1 MKAIE
6 LKGLDQTLYYEK
18 LENGLEVYMLPY
30 KNKSNYTMHYLTK
43 YGSIQ
48 TTFIPYG
55 EKEKITVPDGIA
67 HFLEHK
73 MFEQEDGVDPFT
85 YAAKTGTYSNAST
98 NFECT
103 RYYFEGNQA
112 FQDNLNYLLDFVG
125 SPYFTDENVEKEK
138 GIIAEEIKQY
148 DDEVEWVFEEEMKK
162 ALLQK
167 DNHRVDIAG
176 TIESINTITKE
187 DLYNTYYTF
196 YQPSNMFL
204 VISGDFK
211 VEDAINTIK
220 NNETLRNAKTNFKVK
235 VFQEEEPLAVNE
247 KIKELEFNVVNTKV
261 GYGIKIPIK
270 HITDKYLF
278 NLYIGLMLS
287 IKFGLSSVFR
297 EKLKKEQLEA
307 YLKICEMLKGLP
319 PMYVMHPVGYR
330 LKSQAIAMEVFFEL
344 LNHFATREEH
354 VQTSE
359 RNTILE
365 RLGEIT
371 EYIELHYKEQIS
383 LEEIASHFYLSREYF
398 SRFFKQNMGVNFLRY
413 VNQVRLMHIYQDIC
427 NTQKGILEIAEENG
441 FTNYKLF
448 NRMFHEIYGC
458 SPRDV
463 RKK

>member
-167 DNHRVDIAG
+167 DNHRIDIAG

-261 GYGIKIPIK
+261 GYGIKHIK
-270 HITDKYLF
+270 DKYLF

-297 EKLKKEQLEA
+297 EKLKKEQLMTSFYMEREIVGE
-307 YLKICEMLKGLP
+307 YLIIVFKADSETPFELIEEIKKELANIEILEEEID
-319 PMYVMHPVGYR
+319 R
-330 LKSQAIAMEVFFEL
+330 LKKVWISSEVIMID
-344 LNHFATREEH
+344 NI
-354 VQTSE
+354 
-359 RNTILE
+359 NM
-365 RLGEIT
+365 
-371 EYIELHYKEQIS
+371 S
-383 LEEIASHFYLSREYF
+383 LENIVDDIIEFGDIIPNKVEIFRSLNKKDYDKILSSIDF
-398 SRFFKQNMGVNFLRY
+398 SNSSTVIIRPKE
-413 VNQVRLMHIYQDIC
+413 
-427 NTQKGILEIAEENG
+427 KE
-441 FTNYKLF
+441 
-448 NRMFHEIYGC
+448 
-458 SPRDV
+458 
-463 RKK
+463 

>member
-220 NNETLRNAKTNFKVK
+220 NNETLRNSKTNFKVK

-270 HITDKYLF
+270 HIKDKYLF

-297 EKLKKEQLEA
+297 EKLKKEQLMTSFYMEREIVGE
-307 YLKICEMLKGLP
+307 YLIIVFKADSETPFELIEEIKKELANIEIP
-319 PMYVMHPVGYR
+319 EEEINR
-330 LKSQAIAMEVFFEL
+330 LKKVWISSEVIMID
-344 LNHFATREEH
+344 NI
-354 VQTSE
+354 
-359 RNTILE
+359 NM
-365 RLGEIT
+365 
-371 EYIELHYKEQIS
+371 S
-383 LEEIASHFYLSREYF
+383 LENIVDDIIEFGDIIPNKVEIFRSLNKKDYDKILSSIDF
-398 SRFFKQNMGVNFLRY
+398 SNSSTVIIRPKE
-413 VNQVRLMHIYQDIC
+413 
-427 NTQKGILEIAEENG
+427 KE
-441 FTNYKLF
+441 
-448 NRMFHEIYGC
+448 
-458 SPRDV
+458 
-463 RKK
+463 

>member
-30 KNKSNYTMHYLTK
+30 KNKRNYTMHYLTK

-270 HITDKYLF
+270 HIKDKYLF

-297 EKLKKEQLEA
+297 EKLKKEQLMTSFYMEREIVGE
-307 YLKICEMLKGLP
+307 YLIIVFKADSETPFELIEEIKKELANIEILEEEID
-319 PMYVMHPVGYR
+319 R
-330 LKSQAIAMEVFFEL
+330 LKKVWISSEVIMID
-344 LNHFATREEH
+344 NI
-354 VQTSE
+354 
-359 RNTILE
+359 NM
-365 RLGEIT
+365 
-371 EYIELHYKEQIS
+371 S
-383 LEEIASHFYLSREYF
+383 LENIVDDIIEFGDIIPNKVEIFRSLNKKDYDKILSSIDF
-398 SRFFKQNMGVNFLRY
+398 SNSSTVIIRPKE
-413 VNQVRLMHIYQDIC
+413 
-427 NTQKGILEIAEENG
+427 KE
-441 FTNYKLF
+441 
-448 NRMFHEIYGC
+448 
-458 SPRDV
+458 
-463 RKK
+463 

>member
-235 VFQEEEPLAVNE
+235 VFQEEEPLSVNE

-270 HITDKYLF
+270 HIKNKYLF

-297 EKLKKEQLEA
+297 EKLKKEQLMTSFYTEREIVGE
-307 YLKICEMLKGLP
+307 YLIIAFKADSETPFELIEEIKKELANIEIP
-319 PMYVMHPVGYR
+319 EEEINR
-330 LKSQAIAMEVFFEL
+330 LKKVWISSEVIMID
-344 LNHFATREEH
+344 NI
-354 VQTSE
+354 
-359 RNTILE
+359 NM
-365 RLGEIT
+365 
-371 EYIELHYKEQIS
+371 S
-383 LEEIASHFYLSREYF
+383 LENIVDDIIEFGDIIPNKVEIFRSLNKKDYDKILSSIDF
-398 SRFFKQNMGVNFLRY
+398 SNSSTVIIRPKE
-413 VNQVRLMHIYQDIC
+413 
-427 NTQKGILEIAEENG
+427 KE
-441 FTNYKLF
+441 
-448 NRMFHEIYGC
+448 
-458 SPRDV
+458 
-463 RKK
+463 

>member
-235 VFQEEEPLAVNE
+235 VFQKEEPLAVNE

-270 HITDKYLF
+270 HIKDKYLF

-297 EKLKKEQLEA
+297 EKLKKEQLMTSFYMEREIVGE
-307 YLKICEMLKGLP
+307 YLIVVFKADSETPFELIEEIKKELANIEIP
-319 PMYVMHPVGYR
+319 EEEINR
-330 LKSQAIAMEVFFEL
+330 LKKVWISSEVIMID
-344 LNHFATREEH
+344 NI
-354 VQTSE
+354 
-359 RNTILE
+359 NM
-365 RLGEIT
+365 
-371 EYIELHYKEQIS
+371 S
-383 LEEIASHFYLSREYF
+383 LENIVDDIIEFGDIIPNKVEIFRSLNKKDYDKILSSIDF
-398 SRFFKQNMGVNFLRY
+398 SNSSTVIIRPKE
-413 VNQVRLMHIYQDIC
+413 
-427 NTQKGILEIAEENG
+427 KE
-441 FTNYKLF
+441 
-448 NRMFHEIYGC
+448 
-458 SPRDV
+458 
-463 RKK
+463 

>member
-270 HITDKYLF
+270 HIKDKYLF

-287 IKFGLSSVFR
+287 IKFGLSSIFR
-297 EKLKKEQLEA
+297 EKLKKEQLMTSFYMEREIVGE
-307 YLKICEMLKGLP
+307 YLIIVFKADSETPFELIEEIKKELANIEIP
-319 PMYVMHPVGYR
+319 EEEINR
-330 LKSQAIAMEVFFEL
+330 LKKVWISSEVIMID
-344 LNHFATREEH
+344 NI
-354 VQTSE
+354 
-359 RNTILE
+359 NM
-365 RLGEIT
+365 
-371 EYIELHYKEQIS
+371 S
-383 LEEIASHFYLSREYF
+383 LENIVDDIIEFGDIIPNKVEIFRSLNKKDYDKILSSIDF
-398 SRFFKQNMGVNFLRY
+398 SNSSTVIIRPKE
-413 VNQVRLMHIYQDIC
+413 
-427 NTQKGILEIAEENG
+427 KE
-441 FTNYKLF
+441 
-448 NRMFHEIYGC
+448 
-458 SPRDV
+458 
-463 RKK
+463 

>member
-211 VEDAINTIK
+211 VEDAINIIK

-270 HITDKYLF
+270 HIKDKYLF

-297 EKLKKEQLEA
+297 EKLKKEQLMTSFYMEREIVGE
-307 YLKICEMLKGLP
+307 YLIIVFKADSETPFELIEEIKKELANIEIP
-319 PMYVMHPVGYR
+319 EEEINR
-330 LKSQAIAMEVFFEL
+330 LKKVWISSEVIMID
-344 LNHFATREEH
+344 NI
-354 VQTSE
+354 
-359 RNTILE
+359 NM
-365 RLGEIT
+365 
-371 EYIELHYKEQIS
+371 S
-383 LEEIASHFYLSREYF
+383 LENIVDDIIEFGDIIPNKVEIFRSLNKKDYDKILSSIDF
-398 SRFFKQNMGVNFLRY
+398 SNSSTVIIRPKE
-413 VNQVRLMHIYQDIC
+413 
-427 NTQKGILEIAEENG
+427 KE
-441 FTNYKLF
+441 
-448 NRMFHEIYGC
+448 
-458 SPRDV
+458 
-463 RKK
+463 

>member
-270 HITDKYLF
+270 HIKDKYLF

-287 IKFGLSSVFR
+287 IKFGLSSLFR
-297 EKLKKEQLEA
+297 EKLKKEQLMTSFYMEREIVGE
-307 YLKICEMLKGLP
+307 YLIIVFKADSETPFELIEEIKKELANIEILEEEIN
-319 PMYVMHPVGYR
+319 R
-330 LKSQAIAMEVFFEL
+330 LKKVWISSEVIMIDNINMSVENIVDDLIDFGDIIPNKVEIFTS
-344 LNHFATREEH
+344 LNEKDYDKKISRIDFSNSSTVIIRP
-354 VQTSE
+354 
-359 RNTILE
+359 
-365 RLGEIT
+365 
-371 EYIELHYKEQIS
+371 KEK
-383 LEEIASHFYLSREYF
+383 E
-398 SRFFKQNMGVNFLRY
+398 
-413 VNQVRLMHIYQDIC
+413 
-427 NTQKGILEIAEENG
+427 
-441 FTNYKLF
+441 
-448 NRMFHEIYGC
+448 
-458 SPRDV
+458 
-463 RKK
+463 

>member
-270 HITDKYLF
+270 HIKDKYLF

-297 EKLKKEQLEA
+297 EKLKKEQLMTSFYMEREIVGE
-307 YLKICEMLKGLP
+307 YLIIVFKANSETPFELIEEIKKELANIEIP
-319 PMYVMHPVGYR
+319 EEEINR
-330 LKSQAIAMEVFFEL
+330 LKKVWISSEVIMID
-344 LNHFATREEH
+344 NI
-354 VQTSE
+354 
-359 RNTILE
+359 NM
-365 RLGEIT
+365 
-371 EYIELHYKEQIS
+371 S
-383 LEEIASHFYLSREYF
+383 LENIVDDIIEFGDIIPNKVEIFRSLNKKDYDKILSSIDF
-398 SRFFKQNMGVNFLRY
+398 SNSSTVIIRPKE
-413 VNQVRLMHIYQDIC
+413 
-427 NTQKGILEIAEENG
+427 KE
-441 FTNYKLF
+441 
-448 NRMFHEIYGC
+448 
-458 SPRDV
+458 
-463 RKK
+463 

>member
-148 DDEVEWVFEEEMKK
+148 DDEVEWVFEEEIKK

-270 HITDKYLF
+270 HIKDKYLF

-297 EKLKKEQLEA
+297 EKLKKEQLMTSFYMEREIVGE
-307 YLKICEMLKGLP
+307 YLIIVFKADSETPFELIEEIKKELANIEILEEEIN
-319 PMYVMHPVGYR
+319 R
-330 LKSQAIAMEVFFEL
+330 LKKVWISSEVIMID
-344 LNHFATREEH
+344 NI
-354 VQTSE
+354 
-359 RNTILE
+359 NM
-365 RLGEIT
+365 
-371 EYIELHYKEQIS
+371 S
-383 LEEIASHFYLSREYF
+383 LENIVDDIIEFGDIIPNKVEIFRSLNKKDYDKILSSIDF
-398 SRFFKQNMGVNFLRY
+398 SNSSTVIIRPKE
-413 VNQVRLMHIYQDIC
+413 
-427 NTQKGILEIAEENG
+427 KE
-441 FTNYKLF
+441 
-448 NRMFHEIYGC
+448 
-458 SPRDV
+458 
-463 RKK
+463 

>member
-6 LKGLDQTLYYEK
+6 LKGLDQKLYYEK

-167 DNHRVDIAG
+167 DNHRIDIAG

-270 HITDKYLF
+270 HIKDKYLF

-297 EKLKKEQLEA
+297 EKLKKEQLMTSFYTEREIVGE
-307 YLKICEMLKGLP
+307 YLIIVFKSDSETPFELIEEIKKELANIEIP
-319 PMYVMHPVGYR
+319 EEEINR
-330 LKSQAIAMEVFFEL
+330 LKKVWISSEVIMID
-344 LNHFATREEH
+344 NI
-354 VQTSE
+354 
-359 RNTILE
+359 NM
-365 RLGEIT
+365 
-371 EYIELHYKEQIS
+371 S
-383 LEEIASHFYLSREYF
+383 LENIVDDIIEFGDIIPNKVEIFRSLNKKDYDKILSSIDF
-398 SRFFKQNMGVNFLRY
+398 SNSSTVIIRPKE
-413 VNQVRLMHIYQDIC
+413 
-427 NTQKGILEIAEENG
+427 KE
-441 FTNYKLF
+441 
-448 NRMFHEIYGC
+448 
-458 SPRDV
+458 
-463 RKK
+463 

>member
-270 HITDKYLF
+270 HIKDKYLF

-297 EKLKKEQLEA
+297 ERLKKEQLMTSFYMEREIVGE
-307 YLKICEMLKGLP
+307 YLIIVFKADSETPFELIEEIKKELANIEIP
-319 PMYVMHPVGYR
+319 EEEINR
-330 LKSQAIAMEVFFEL
+330 LKKVWISSEVIMID
-344 LNHFATREEH
+344 NI
-354 VQTSE
+354 
-359 RNTILE
+359 NM
-365 RLGEIT
+365 
-371 EYIELHYKEQIS
+371 S
-383 LEEIASHFYLSREYF
+383 LENIVDDIIEFGDIIPNKVEIFRSLNKKDYDKILSSIDF
-398 SRFFKQNMGVNFLRY
+398 SNSSTVIIRPKE
-413 VNQVRLMHIYQDIC
+413 
-427 NTQKGILEIAEENG
+427 KE
-441 FTNYKLF
+441 
-448 NRMFHEIYGC
+448 
-458 SPRDV
+458 
-463 RKK
+463 

>member
-162 ALLQK
+162 AILQK

-270 HITDKYLF
+270 HIKDKYLF

-297 EKLKKEQLEA
+297 EKLKKEQLMTSFYMEREIVGE
-307 YLKICEMLKGLP
+307 YLIIVFKADSETPFELIEEIKKELANIEIP
-319 PMYVMHPVGYR
+319 EEEINR
-330 LKSQAIAMEVFFEL
+330 LKKVWISSEVIMID
-344 LNHFATREEH
+344 NIHM
-354 VQTSE
+354 
-359 RNTILE
+359 
-365 RLGEIT
+365 
-371 EYIELHYKEQIS
+371 S
-383 LEEIASHFYLSREYF
+383 LENIVDDIIEFGDIIPNKVEIFRSLNKKDYDKILSSIDF
-398 SRFFKQNMGVNFLRY
+398 SNSSTVIIRPKE
-413 VNQVRLMHIYQDIC
+413 
-427 NTQKGILEIAEENG
+427 KE
-441 FTNYKLF
+441 
-448 NRMFHEIYGC
+448 
-458 SPRDV
+458 
-463 RKK
+463 

>member
-211 VEDAINTIK
+211 VDDAITTIK

-270 HITDKYLF
+270 HIKDKYLF

-297 EKLKKEQLEA
+297 EKLKKEQLMTSFYMEREIVGE
-307 YLKICEMLKGLP
+307 YLIIVFKADSETPFELIEEIKKELSNIEIP
-319 PMYVMHPVGYR
+319 EEEINR
-330 LKSQAIAMEVFFEL
+330 LKKVWISSEVIMID
-344 LNHFATREEH
+344 NI
-354 VQTSE
+354 
-359 RNTILE
+359 NM
-365 RLGEIT
+365 
-371 EYIELHYKEQIS
+371 S
-383 LEEIASHFYLSREYF
+383 LENIVDDIIEFGDIIPNKVEIFRSLNKKDYDKILSSIDF
-398 SRFFKQNMGVNFLRY
+398 SNSSTVIIRPKE
-413 VNQVRLMHIYQDIC
+413 
-427 NTQKGILEIAEENG
+427 KE
-441 FTNYKLF
+441 
-448 NRMFHEIYGC
+448 
-458 SPRDV
+458 
-463 RKK
+463 

>member
-270 HITDKYLF
+270 HIKDKYLF

-297 EKLKKEQLEA
+297 EKLKKEQLMTSFYMEREIVGE
-307 YLKICEMLKGLP
+307 YLIIVFKADSETPFELIEEIKKELSNIEIP
-319 PMYVMHPVGYR
+319 EEEINR
-330 LKSQAIAMEVFFEL
+330 LKKVWISSEVIMID
-344 LNHFATREEH
+344 NI
-354 VQTSE
+354 
-359 RNTILE
+359 NM
-365 RLGEIT
+365 
-371 EYIELHYKEQIS
+371 S
-383 LEEIASHFYLSREYF
+383 LENIVDDIIEFGDIIPNKVEIFRSLNKKDYDKILSSIDF
-398 SRFFKQNMGVNFLRY
+398 SNSSTVIIRPKE
-413 VNQVRLMHIYQDIC
+413 
-427 NTQKGILEIAEENG
+427 KE
-441 FTNYKLF
+441 
-448 NRMFHEIYGC
+448 
-458 SPRDV
+458 
-463 RKK
+463 

>member
-1 MKAIE
+1 MKAID

-235 VFQEEEPLAVNE
+235 VFREEEPLAVNE
-247 KIKELEFNVVNTKV
+247 KIKELEFNVVNAKV

-270 HITDKYLF
+270 HIKDKYLF

-297 EKLKKEQLEA
+297 EKLKKEQLMTSFYIEREIVGE
-307 YLKICEMLKGLP
+307 YLIIVFKADSETPFELIEEIKKELANIEIP
-319 PMYVMHPVGYR
+319 EEEINR
-330 LKSQAIAMEVFFEL
+330 LKKVWISSEVIMID
-344 LNHFATREEH
+344 NI
-354 VQTSE
+354 
-359 RNTILE
+359 NM
-365 RLGEIT
+365 
-371 EYIELHYKEQIS
+371 S
-383 LEEIASHFYLSREYF
+383 LENIVDDIIEFGDIIPNKVEIFRSLNKKDYDKILSSIDF
-398 SRFFKQNMGVNFLRY
+398 SNSSTVIIRPKE
-413 VNQVRLMHIYQDIC
+413 
-427 NTQKGILEIAEENG
+427 KE
-441 FTNYKLF
+441 
-448 NRMFHEIYGC
+448 
-458 SPRDV
+458 
-463 RKK
+463 

>member
-270 HITDKYLF
+270 HIKGKYLF

-297 EKLKKEQLEA
+297 EKLKKEQLMTSFYTEREIVGE
-307 YLKICEMLKGLP
+307 YLIIVFKADSETPFELIEEIKKELANIEIP
-319 PMYVMHPVGYR
+319 EEEINR
-330 LKSQAIAMEVFFEL
+330 LKKVWISSEVIMID
-344 LNHFATREEH
+344 NI
-354 VQTSE
+354 
-359 RNTILE
+359 NM
-365 RLGEIT
+365 
-371 EYIELHYKEQIS
+371 S
-383 LEEIASHFYLSREYF
+383 LENIVDDIIEFGDIIPNKVEIFRSLNKKDYDKILSSIDF
-398 SRFFKQNMGVNFLRY
+398 SNSSTVIIRPKE
-413 VNQVRLMHIYQDIC
+413 
-427 NTQKGILEIAEENG
+427 KE
-441 FTNYKLF
+441 
-448 NRMFHEIYGC
+448 
-458 SPRDV
+458 
-463 RKK
+463 

>member
-270 HITDKYLF
+270 HIKDKYLF

-297 EKLKKEQLEA
+297 EKLKKEQLMTSFYMEREIVGE
-307 YLKICEMLKGLP
+307 YLI
-319 PMYVMHPVGYR
+319 
-330 LKSQAIAMEVFFEL
+330 IVFKADSETPFEL
-344 LNHFATREEH
+344 IEEIKK
-354 VQTSE
+354 E
-359 RNTILE
+359 LANIEILE
-365 RLGEIT
+365 EEIDRSKKVWISS
-371 EYIELHYKEQIS
+371 EVIMIDNINMS
-383 LEEIASHFYLSREYF
+383 LENIVDDIIEFGDIIPNKVEIFRSLNKKDYDKILSSIDF
-398 SRFFKQNMGVNFLRY
+398 SNSSTVIIRPKE
-413 VNQVRLMHIYQDIC
+413 
-427 NTQKGILEIAEENG
+427 KE
-441 FTNYKLF
+441 
-448 NRMFHEIYGC
+448 
-458 SPRDV
+458 
-463 RKK
+463 

>member
-211 VEDAINTIK
+211 VADAINTTK

-270 HITDKYLF
+270 HIKDKYLF

-297 EKLKKEQLEA
+297 EKLKKEQLMTSFYMEREIVGE
-307 YLKICEMLKGLP
+307 YLIIVFKADSETPFELIEEIKKELANIEIP
-319 PMYVMHPVGYR
+319 EEEINR
-330 LKSQAIAMEVFFEL
+330 LKKVWISSEVIMID
-344 LNHFATREEH
+344 NI
-354 VQTSE
+354 
-359 RNTILE
+359 NM
-365 RLGEIT
+365 
-371 EYIELHYKEQIS
+371 S
-383 LEEIASHFYLSREYF
+383 LENIVDDIIEFGDIIPNKVEIFRSLNKKDYDKILSSIDF
-398 SRFFKQNMGVNFLRY
+398 SNSSTVIIRPKE
-413 VNQVRLMHIYQDIC
+413 
-427 NTQKGILEIAEENG
+427 KE
-441 FTNYKLF
+441 
-448 NRMFHEIYGC
+448 
-458 SPRDV
+458 
-463 RKK
+463 

>member
-55 EKEKITVPDGIA
+55 EKEEITVPDGIA

-125 SPYFTDENVEKEK
+125 SPYFTDENVEKEN

-270 HITDKYLF
+270 HIKDKYLF

-297 EKLKKEQLEA
+297 EKLKKEQLMTSFYMEREIVGE
-307 YLKICEMLKGLP
+307 YLIIVFKADSETPFELIEEIKKELANIEIP
-319 PMYVMHPVGYR
+319 EEEINR
-330 LKSQAIAMEVFFEL
+330 LKKVWISSEVIMID
-344 LNHFATREEH
+344 NI
-354 VQTSE
+354 
-359 RNTILE
+359 NM
-365 RLGEIT
+365 
-371 EYIELHYKEQIS
+371 S
-383 LEEIASHFYLSREYF
+383 LENIVDDIIEFGDIIPNKVEIFRSLNKKDYNKILSSIDF
-398 SRFFKQNMGVNFLRY
+398 SNSSTVIIRPKE
-413 VNQVRLMHIYQDIC
+413 
-427 NTQKGILEIAEENG
+427 KE
-441 FTNYKLF
+441 
-448 NRMFHEIYGC
+448 
-458 SPRDV
+458 
-463 RKK
+463 

>member
-270 HITDKYLF
+270 HIKDKYLF

-297 EKLKKEQLEA
+297 EKLKKEQLMTSFYMEREIVGE
-307 YLKICEMLKGLP
+307 YLIIVFKADSETPFELIEEIKKELANIEIP
-319 PMYVMHPVGYR
+319 EEEINR
-330 LKSQAIAMEVFFEL
+330 LKKVWISSEVIMID
-344 LNHFATREEH
+344 NI
-354 VQTSE
+354 
-359 RNTILE
+359 NM
-365 RLGEIT
+365 
-371 EYIELHYKEQIS
+371 S
-383 LEEIASHFYLSREYF
+383 LENIVDDIIEFGDIIPNKVEIFRSLNKKDYDKILSSIDF
-398 SRFFKQNMGVNFLRY
+398 SNSSTVIIKSL
-413 VNQVRLMHIYQDIC
+413 DI
-427 NTQKGILEIAEENG
+427 
-441 FTNYKLF
+441 
-448 NRMFHEIYGC
+448 
-458 SPRDV
+458 
-463 RKK
+463 

>member
-18 LENGLEVYMLPY
+18 LENGLEVYML
-30 KNKSNYTMHYLTK
+30 NYTMHYLTK

-103 RYYFEGNQA
+103 RYYFEGNQS

-211 VEDAINTIK
+211 VEDAITTIK

-270 HITDKYLF
+270 YIKDKYLF

-297 EKLKKEQLEA
+297 EKLKKEQLMTSFYMEREIVGE
-307 YLKICEMLKGLP
+307 YLIIVFKADSETPFELIEEIKKELANIEIP
-319 PMYVMHPVGYR
+319 EEEINR
-330 LKSQAIAMEVFFEL
+330 LKKVWISSEVIMID
-344 LNHFATREEH
+344 NI
-354 VQTSE
+354 
-359 RNTILE
+359 NM
-365 RLGEIT
+365 
-371 EYIELHYKEQIS
+371 S
-383 LEEIASHFYLSREYF
+383 LENIVDDIIEFGDIIPNKVEIFRSLNKKDYDKILSSIDF
-398 SRFFKQNMGVNFLRY
+398 SNSSTVIIRPKE
-413 VNQVRLMHIYQDIC
+413 
-427 NTQKGILEIAEENG
+427 KE
-441 FTNYKLF
+441 
-448 NRMFHEIYGC
+448 
-458 SPRDV
+458 
-463 RKK
+463 

>member
-270 HITDKYLF
+270 HIKDKYLF

-297 EKLKKEQLEA
+297 EKLKKEQLMTSFYMEREIVGE
-307 YLKICEMLKGLP
+307 YLIIVFKADSETPFELIEEIKKELANIEIP
-319 PMYVMHPVGYR
+319 EEEINR
-330 LKSQAIAMEVFFEL
+330 LKKVWISSEVIMID
-344 LNHFATREEH
+344 NI
-354 VQTSE
+354 
-359 RNTILE
+359 NM
-365 RLGEIT
+365 
-371 EYIELHYKEQIS
+371 S
-383 LEEIASHFYLSREYF
+383 LENIVDDIIEFGNVIPNKVEIFRFLNKKDYDKILSSIDF
-398 SRFFKQNMGVNFLRY
+398 SNSSTVIIRPKE
-413 VNQVRLMHIYQDIC
+413 
-427 NTQKGILEIAEENG
+427 KE
-441 FTNYKLF
+441 
-448 NRMFHEIYGC
+448 
-458 SPRDV
+458 
-463 RKK
+463 